1 MKQKK
6 EVRLSD
12 IATKLNIS
20 TVTVSKALAD
30 KEGVSEDLRMQ
41 IKKLA
46 NEMGYRPSKPLNGT
60 TGNIGI
66 VIPSRFFSPDFSF
79 YWYLFNHLSTQLLKN
94 NYFSMMELLS
104 DQDEKNCILP
114 RLISEKKVD
123 GVIFLGQT
131 NQEYIEKINSV
142 YKNFILMDFYTSNPD
157 LDCVVNDDF
166 YNSYLITSYL
176 IAQGHKKIRF
186 VGSFE
191 ATSSIRDRFMGF
203 EKAMYEN
210 GLDTA
215 FEEIIP
221 DRDQNGLLIKM
232 SLPSKKQLPDAF
244 VCNSDLTAAKL
255 IAQLTEKGIRV
266 PEDVSV
272 TGYDNFLSE
281 QEKTVPL
288 TTIGVEPE
296 NICAMAAELIIA
308 KVTGQAYTRGR
319 HLATGKVI
327 ERESVKV

>member
-1 MKQKK
+1 
-6 EVRLSD
+6 
-12 IATKLNIS
+12 
-20 TVTVSKALAD
+20 
-30 KEGVSEDLRMQ
+30 
-41 IKKLA
+41 
-46 NEMGYRPSKPLNGT
+46 
-60 TGNIGI
+60 
-66 VIPSRFFSPDFSF
+66 
-79 YWYLFNHLSTQLLKN
+79 
-94 NYFSMMELLS
+94 
-104 DQDEKNCILP
+104 
-114 RLISEKKVD
+114 
-123 GVIFLGQT
+123 
-131 NQEYIEKINSV
+131 
-142 YKNFILMDFYTSNPD
+142 
-157 LDCVVNDDF
+157 
-166 YNSYLITSYL
+166 
-176 IAQGHKKIRF
+176 
-186 VGSFE
+186 
-191 ATSSIRDRFMGF
+191 
-203 EKAMYEN
+203 MYEN

-255 IAQLTEKGIRV
+255 IGQLDKKGIRV